1 MSKSKRILAPVLLVL
16 VLGAVIIQLPGMAAD
31 RNDALKW
38 FVPIQDIRRMIRNNY
53 VEDITDKDMSKM
65 QLSAINGM
73 IDYLDDP
80 YTVYIPPVKEK
91 EFEKTMA
98 GTYVGIGAQVRMVN
112 GWLTI
117 ITPMA
122 GSPALQ
128 AGVRAGDEVREIDDD
143 GPDGPK
149 DFTTTKDDPI
159 DDTINR
165 LLGEPGTKVSVK
177 VHSKNTPD
185 DQLKE
190 LVITRH
196 RIKVATVQG
205 VHRVG
210 EKWSFYADPKAKVA
224 YIRITQF
231 TGTTFDELRSAMW
244 GLVDSGLKG
253 LVLDLRFNPGGRMDA
268 AIRIADLF
276 IPKGRIVSMKGR
288 TISEQSWDAHERGT
302 LPDFPMIVIVNGQ
315 SASASEIVTGALK
328 DNNRAVVLGTRSF
341 GKGKVQDVKQ
351 LPSGLGQL
359 KITTAYYYL
368 PSGRNLQ
375 KRPDSKD
382 WGVDPTK
389 GFYWPLTNTEYVAL
403 RSVQQELDV
412 IEDKKD
418 DGNWADPNWIESRL
432 KDPQLASAM
441 RALHARLDTGKW
453 TPTGYEM
460 PENAEIF
467 AKLRVQERNKD
478 FLEKQLKNVDKE
490 VDRLMSFIPG
500 KDKEKD
506 TTTASTEPILP
517 FDHPLKGG
525 KVEVRDADGNLVR
538 TFAIEDRDDLAVAFA
553 DAGLKPI
560 EEKAGDESP
569 VTANTDESENKD
581 QKEGGN

>member
-1 MSKSKRILAPVLLVL
+1 MSKSKQILAPVLLVV
-16 VLGAVIIQLPGMAAD
+16 VLGTIIIQLSGMAAD
-31 RNDALKW
+31 RSDALNW
-38 FVPIQDIRRMIRNNY
+38 FIPIQDIRRMIKDDY
-53 VEDITDKDMSKM
+53 VEDINNEDLNKM

-80 YTVYIPPVKEK
+80 YTVYIPPTKEK

-98 GTYVGIGAQVRMVN
+98 GTYVGIGAQVRLLDN
-112 GWLTI
+112 WLTI

-128 AGVRAGDEVREIDDD
+128 AGIHAGDQIREIDDD

-149 DFTTTKDDPI
+149 PFVTTKDQPI
-159 DDTINR
+159 DDTIDR

-177 VHSKNTPD
+177 VHRKNTPD
-185 DQLKE
+185 DQLLE
-190 LVITRH
+190 LLITRH

-205 VHRVG
+205 IHRIG
-210 EKWSFYADPKAKVA
+210 ENWSFYSDPVNKIA

-231 TGTTFDELRSAMW
+231 TGTTFDELRKAMW
-244 GLVDSGLKG
+244 DLVDTGLNG

-276 IPKGRIVSMKGR
+276 VPEGRIVSMKGR
-288 TISEQSWDAHERGT
+288 TVSEQSWDAHKRGT
-302 LPDFPMIVIVNGQ
+302 LPDFPMIVLVNGQ

-351 LPSGLGQL
+351 LPSGLGTL

-382 WGVDPTK
+382 WGVDPTE
-389 GFYWPLTNTEYVAL
+389 GFYWPLTNAEYFAL
-403 RSVQQELDV
+403 REVQQKLDV
-412 IEDKKD
+412 IEDGNDK
-418 DGNWADPNWIESRL
+418 GNWADPEWIESKL

-441 RALHARLDTGKW
+441 KALHERLDTGDW
-453 TPTGYEM
+453 VPTGQKM

-467 AKLRVQERNKD
+467 AKLRVQERTKD
-478 FLEKQLKNVDKE
+478 FLDKQLKDVNE
-490 VDRLMSFIPG
+490 EINRLMSLNP
-500 KDKEKD
+500 EKD
-506 TTTASTEPILP
+506 QVDKPKTTASTEPILP
-517 FDHPLKGG
+517 FNHPLKGG
-525 KVEVRDADGNLVR
+525 KVEVRDAQGNLVR
-538 TFAIEDRDDLAVAFA
+538 TFSIADRDDLAVAFSN
-553 DAGLKPI
+553 AGLKPI
-560 EEKAGDESP
+560 DEINQA
-569 VTANTDESENKD
+569 VNNQTENENTHKD
-581 QKEGGN
+581 N